1 MAPQQYTGSNEGPLI
16 VRWQREDAL
25 GGLLS
30 DMSVT
35 VHQRPLEATRTLN
48 KSCKWVAET
57 IVDGRTYMAVFRIAS
72 L

>member
-1 MAPQQYTGSNEGPLI
+1 
-16 VRWQREDAL
+16 
-25 GGLLS
+25 
-30 DMSVT
+30 MSVT